1 VNFKLFETNISLSAN
16 SVFIIFKYPVYDLN
30 IFGTAIVPSVSNK
43 KFLESQSYIETLY
56 PPGTTKGF

>member
-30 IFGTAIVPSVSNK
+30 KFGTGKVPSDNNK
-43 KFLESQSYIETLY
+43 
-56 PPGTTKGF
+56 